1 MMKPP
6 VFNNRTD
13 VLTEADMLINGERN
27 DSYGD
32 PIDDFSTTADF
43 WTIYL
48 RRIVDRRQ
56 EFYLK
61 PHDVAIMMMLL
72 KTSRLSWSP
81 EKRDHWTDSI
91 GYSACGWDC
100 IVREEGLPDATQQ

>member
-6 VFNNRTD
+6 VLNNRTD

-43 WTIYL
+43 WTTYL
-48 RRIVDRRQ
+48 RRVVDRRQ
-56 EFYLK
+56 EFSLK
-61 PHDVAIMMMLL
+61 PHD
-72 KTSRLSWSP
+72 S
-81 EKRDHWTDSI
+81 
-91 GYSACGWDC
+91 
-100 IVREEGLPDATQQ
+100 